1 MKKEAIVLG
10 AIALVV
16 IVVGI
21 VLFKSS
27 APDPKNAGTAID
39 ASSLIRTHSQRS
51 GPDNAKAT
59 LVEFGDFQCPAC
71 GAAHPTIKAI
81 QETNKDKSFQFV
93 FRNFPLSQHQ
103 NAMLAAEV
111 VESAG
116 NQGKYWEMH
125 NKVYETQAEWSEST
139 SAREIFTGYAK
150 DLGLDLTKFNND
162 LDKQT
167 FAEIIKTDMADG
179 NKLGVNAT
187 PTFYFNGQ
195 KLDHTPSQDELQK
208 MIDAAQNSNTSS
220 TSTSTPSSQASSTTT
235 TLFQASSTPANK

>member
-10 AIALVV
+10 VIAVVV

-21 VLFKSS
+21 VLFRNS
-27 APDPKNAGTAID
+27 APDPRSAGTAVD
-39 ASSLIRTHSQRS
+39 ANSLIRTHSQRS

-71 GAAHPTIKAI
+71 GAAHPVIKAI
-81 QETNKDKSFQFV
+81 QEANKDKSFQFV

-103 NAMLAAEV
+103 NAMLASEV
-111 VESAG
+111 AESAG

-125 NKVYETQAEWSEST
+125 NKIYESQAEWSESS
-139 SAREIFTGYAK
+139 SAREIFTNYAK
-150 DLGLDLTKFNND
+150 GLGLDLTKFNND
-162 LDKQT
+162 LDKHT

-195 KLDHTPSQDELQK
+195 KLDRTPSAEELQK
-208 MIDAAQNSNTSS
+208 MIDNAQSATAS
-220 TSTSTPSSQASSTTT
+220 TTTTSTPSTQATSTTS
-235 TLFQASSTPANK
+235 TLFQATTTKTK